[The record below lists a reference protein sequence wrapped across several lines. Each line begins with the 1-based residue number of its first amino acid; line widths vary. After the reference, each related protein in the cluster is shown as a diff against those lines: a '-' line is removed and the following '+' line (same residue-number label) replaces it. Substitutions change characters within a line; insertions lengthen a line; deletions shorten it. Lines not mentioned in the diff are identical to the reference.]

1 MKAYRIGALTSTNSK
16 KKVSR
21 NKQRNNAW
29 CVMLGDDDE
38 RNAIPRV
45 ELYQKLLVWV
55 VNEKIAERASAG
67 VIRQRLKD
75 ELADMDLDG
84 IDSSV

>member
-1 MKAYRIGALTSTNSK
+1 MKAYRIGALASTDSK

-21 NKQRNNAW
+21 SKQRNNEW
-29 CVMLGDDDE
+29 CVVMGDDDE

-45 ELYQKLLVWV
+45 ELYQKLLVRV
-55 VNEKIAERASAG
+55 VNEKIAERASAR
-67 VIRQRLKD
+67 VIRQRLKA
-75 ELADMDLDG
+75 ELSDMDLDG